1 VVLVAEL
8 RLSDAEA
15 LGVVAL
21 GEDPG
26 DGIATVRCTRVA

>member
-21 GEDPG
+21 GDEPE
-26 DGIATVRCTRVA
+26 DGITNVRCTRVA